1 MPNRFP
7 LPWCEH
13 GARRS
18 PADCA
23 WCLVADRTRI
33 ARELYEE
40 VEAILPP
47 EIAEAYRDENPW
59 LGDA

>member
-1 MPNRFP
+1 MSRFP
-7 LPWCEH
+7 SPWCEH
-13 GARRS
+13 GATKS
-18 PADCA
+18 VTDCPY
-23 WCLVADRTRI
+23 CVIADRTRI

-59 LGDA
+59 LENA

>member
-1 MPNRFP
+1 MPNHFP
-7 LPWCEH
+7 TPWCEH
-13 GARRS
+13 GASRNLS
-18 PADCA
+18 DCP

-47 EIAEAYRDENPW
+47 EIAEAYVADNPW
-59 LGDA
+59 LENA